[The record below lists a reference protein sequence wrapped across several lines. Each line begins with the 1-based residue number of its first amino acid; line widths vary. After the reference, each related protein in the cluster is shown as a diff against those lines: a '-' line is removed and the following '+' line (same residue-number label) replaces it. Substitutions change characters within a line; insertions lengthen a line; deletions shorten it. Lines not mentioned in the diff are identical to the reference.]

1 VSLVLEPSRD
11 VASMTTAVRQTLHD
25 VDPLVAVGKFDQL
38 SDLAGGTVE
47 LPKLYA
53 TLVSLFAAAA
63 LFLAALGVYG
73 VMSYSVS
80 QRQREIGV
88 RLALGAEPSGIRGMI
103 LGEGTRLAIIG
114 LTIGLLGAVIA
125 GQLLAKLLFGV
136 GRYDAPTLVTVPLVL
151 GAVTLV
157 ASWIPAR
164 RAMRL
169 DPVRAIREE

>member
-1 VSLVLEPSRD
+1 
-11 VASMTTAVRQTLHD
+11 
-25 VDPLVAVGKFDQL
+25 
-38 SDLAGGTVE
+38 
-47 LPKLYA
+47 
-53 TLVSLFAAAA
+53 
-63 LFLAALGVYG
+63 
-73 VMSYSVS
+73 
-80 QRQREIGV
+80 
-88 RLALGAEPSGIRGMI
+88 MI